1 MRRTINKRILAAA
14 TMTLAA
20 GLATGLAGCASG
32 HGRYT
37 TEHIERANERMATI
51 KAATS
56 WDMARQQFLA
66 GDLSKAL
73 NNVDES
79 LDLNRAV
86 PKSHTL
92 RGRIMME
99 LGQLEAAV
107 VSYREALELDPGFVE
122 AHYYLGIAH
131 ERFSEH
137 DQAMERY
144 LAAANLDPSNAQ
156 FIIAA
161 AEMHIELGQLDKAM
175 ELLESRRSNHQHNA
189 GVRQTMGHIAMMR
202 GDYERAVTLF
212 GEARLLAPDELAL
225 HEDLALAQIASGRFT
240 EAEYSLRRLM
250 KHKDFKDRRDL
261 KHAQARCLIHL
272 DRPVEARSILLALTS
287 DSAGASDIEAW
298 IDLGEVAMH
307 IGDMNRVRL
316 VAARLTAIAPN
327 RHEGPLMMAMWSRRA
342 GDLNSA
348 LASLNKAVSLA
359 GADPRPAMLRG
370 VVLDELGR
378 RNEAASSF
386 IDALAID
393 PTHDQARRM
402 LAAVQQ
408 DD

>member
-1 MRRTINKRILAAA
+1 MRRKMNKPMLAATA
-14 TMTLAA
+14 VTLVAGLAA
-20 GLATGLAGCASG
+20 GLTGCASG

-37 TEHIERANERMATI
+37 SEHIERAHERMATI

-56 WDMARQQFLA
+56 WDMARQQFLV

-73 NNVDES
+73 TNVDES
-79 LDLNRAV
+79 LELNSAV

-92 RGRIMME
+92 RGRILME

-107 VSYREALELDPGFVE
+107 VSYREALNLDPGFVE

-137 DQAMERY
+137 EEALERY
-144 LAAANLDPSNAQ
+144 MAAANLDPSNAQ
-156 FIIAA
+156 YVIAA
-161 AEMHIELGQLDKAM
+161 AEMHIELGRLDRAM
-175 ELLESRRSNHQHNA
+175 ELLENRRSNHQHNA

-202 GDYERAVTLF
+202 GEHEKAVTLF

-225 HEDLALAQIASGRFT
+225 HEDLALAQIASSRFT

-250 KHKDFKDRRDL
+250 SHNDFKDRRDL
-261 KHAQARCLIHL
+261 KHAHARCLIEL

-287 DSAGASDIEAW
+287 DKAGAGDIEAW
-298 IDLGEVAMH
+298 VDLGEVAMH
-307 IGDMNRVRL
+307 LGDMNRVRL
-316 VAARLTAIAPN
+316 VAARLTAIAPH
-327 RHEGPLMMAMWSRRA
+327 RHEGPLMMGMWSRRN
-342 GDLNSA
+342 GDLEGA
-348 LASLNKAVSLA
+348 LASLTRATKLA

-370 VVLDELGR
+370 VVLGELGR
-378 RNEAASSF
+378 QNEAASSF
-386 IDALAID
+386 VDALAID
-393 PTHDQARRM
+393 PTHHQARRM